1 MVSHLLFEFESAC
14 QLCVMLPGPIFC
26 SLLPLDL
33 VCVLWDGCC
42 LDLTTNSL
50 TSMCVKSHKS
60 RGPLFPPANLRGKAR
75 VEFTPLV
82 RPSQHLQA
90 CCSQPLELRRVGW
103 ECSCW
108 LSPSGEPMLL
118 LGSLA
123 PQCQHPRTKAS
134 PHFYLSPSFVI
145 KW

>member
-1 MVSHLLFEFESAC
+1 
-14 QLCVMLPGPIFC
+14 MLPGPIFC

-60 RGPLFPPANLRGKAR
+60 HGPLFPPANLRGKAR
-75 VEFTPLV
+75 VEFTPQV
-82 RPSQHLQA
+82 GHSKHLQA
-90 CCSQPLELRRVGW
+90 CRSLPLELSRAITRKGVLVG
-103 ECSCW
+103 
-108 LSPSGEPMLL
+108 SPSGEPMLL

-145 KW
+145 K